1 LIVDLDDDRA
11 LDPGRVGAKAAWL
24 AKGRRAGLPIL
35 PGFVVDAAESLPAMR
50 AGAEALANRGPG
62 GAQLVVSA
70 SLPELSDEISDR
82 AARLGPVV
90 VARSSS
96 ALESSGR
103 FSGAFASYLDLAPGE
118 APRGVSGCW
127 ASAFTVSAQALL
139 AQSGVEP
146 GAMRMAVLV
155 QPALEPHCG
164 GLASIDGSGVVTVV
178 AVKGPPGPLLQ
189 GWKAGTSGH
198 YDGQWDGDEL
208 VNMLGQGTLDR
219 LVAAILDASRTIGA
233 NYYEWAAVGS
243 VVWLLQA
250 GTTRTENGRIQ
261 LDADP
266 AYAEDEM
273 VRAAWVVADAPGQL
287 GSALILPWALGG
299 FSGIDEVSPGPP
311 DLNLTVSL
319 CDDLTAQVWDQP
331 PERARQIAIECLRS
345 MRAGSP
351 RRAVEQLQRLRRPNQ
366 DKAIQLISMVAGL
379 RAAVV
384 EAGAAPDPGS
394 AWFMTLT
401 DVESAMSGSGQIKAP
416 LRVGA
421 GIWEPFLFAVARA
434 AGTRSRGVPASDGF
448 GAGLTWSPDQGEAA
462 AGLQPRMVV
471 AAPFPVPQIAP
482 LLWDATG
489 LVTSSGGVAAHLFE
503 SARALG
509 VPAVSG
515 VELPAGRG
523 LAAVDGH
530 SGLVSWL
537 DRGRGD

>member
-1 LIVDLDDDRA
+1 MIVDLDDDRA

-24 AKGRRAGLPIL
+24 AQGRRAGLPIL

-50 AGAEALANRGPG
+50 AGAEALVDRGPG

-70 SLPELSDEISDR
+70 SLPGSSDEISER
-82 AARLGPVV
+82 ASRLGPVV

-96 ALESSGR
+96 SLESSGR

-139 AQSGVEP
+139 AQAGVEP
-146 GAMRMAVLV
+146 GAVRMAVLV
-155 QPALEPHCG
+155 QPALEPDSG
-164 GLASIDGSGVVTVV
+164 GLANIDGSGVVTVV

-189 GWKAGTSGH
+189 GWKAGTSAH
-198 YDGQWDGDEL
+198 YDGKWVGDEL
-208 VNMLGQGTLDR
+208 VDMLGQGTLDR
-219 LVAAILDASRTIGA
+219 LVAAVLDASRTIGA
-233 NYYEWAAVGS
+233 NNFEWAAVGG

-250 GTTRTENGRIQ
+250 GSTRRESDRVQ
-261 LDADP
+261 LDADG

-273 VRAAWVVADAPGQL
+273 VRAAWVIADAPGQL
-287 GSALILPWALGG
+287 GTELILPWALGG
-299 FSGIDEVSPGPP
+299 LPEFDEVSTGSPDLRLIASLCGDLTSEVWGQPP
-311 DLNLTVSL
+311 D
-319 CDDLTAQVWDQP
+319 
-331 PERARQIAIECLRS
+331 RARQIAIECLRS
-345 MRAGSP
+345 MRAGAP
-351 RRAVEQLQRLRRPNQ
+351 GRAVEQLQRLRRPNQ
-366 DKAIQLISMVAGL
+366 AKAIRVMSMVAGL
-379 RAAVV
+379 RSAVV
-384 EAGAAPDPGS
+384 EAGAASDPGS
-394 AWFMTLT
+394 AWFMTVAE
-401 DVESAMSGSGQIKAP
+401 VESALSGSGQVKAP

-421 GIWEPFLFAVARA
+421 GAWEPFLFAVGRA
-434 AGTRSRGVPASDGF
+434 AGTRLRGAPASDGI
-448 GAGLTWSPDQGEAA
+448 GAGPTWSPDRGEGTI
-462 AGLQPRMVV
+462 GLHPRMVV
-471 AAPFPVPQIAP
+471 AAPFPVPKIAP

-515 VELPAGRG
+515 VELPTGRG

-530 SGLVSWL
+530 NGLVSWL